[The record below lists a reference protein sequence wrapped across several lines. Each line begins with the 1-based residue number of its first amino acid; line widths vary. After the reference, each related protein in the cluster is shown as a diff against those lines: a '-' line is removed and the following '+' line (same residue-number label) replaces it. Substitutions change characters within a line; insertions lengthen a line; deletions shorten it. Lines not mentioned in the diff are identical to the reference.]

1 LVHGAADVWD
11 DAREIKF
18 SRLDSKGAGGNNGLL
33 FNGGNPMNTFVKFSL
48 AGVAV
53 LAVTTVTGFAQAQE
67 IKRTEIKRSDLTGT
81 NMEVI
86 MGILEAPP
94 GAVLAKHFHNGE
106 EAFYV
111 LEGAMT
117 EIPGQAPS
125 ERVQGTGGINVREVP
140 HAGYKVVGNKPLKLL
155 TVHIVDKG
163 KPLAVNVP

>member
-1 LVHGAADVWD
+1 MHPY
-11 DAREIKF
+11 IKF
-18 SRLDSKGAGGNNGLL
+18 SIAGTAA
-33 FNGGNPMNTFVKFSL
+33 F
-48 AGVAV
+48 
-53 LAVTTVTGFAQAQE
+53 AVTAWACLAQAQE

-86 MGILEAPP
+86 MTVLEAPP
-94 GAVLAKHFHNGE
+94 GAVLPKHFHHGE

-117 EIPGQAPS
+117 EVPGQAPS
-125 ERVQGTGGINVREVP
+125 PRVVGTGGINVREVP
-140 HAGYKVVGNKPLKLL
+140 HAGYKVVGDKPLKLL